1 MKLFYTILAAALLF
15 TACKKEIII
24 EKGTADPTSGNLNV
38 TMKNMVGTED
48 LVLSDLRYTN
58 AAGNLYSINLLKYY
72 MSNVVLHKKRGG
84 NVNVSIYKLIDASN
98 LSTCTFSLGNFDAD
112 EYDSISFGLGI
123 DQGRNH
129 TGAQDGDLDVSKG
142 MYWTWNTGYIFY
154 KHEGQFKNSANQLKS
169 LIFHLGTVAAY
180 SVVKLPINLTINGKK
195 TMELKFDVNSA
206 HTSPVNIDFNNDNN
220 RQSSSSADMPWIS
233 NMKSNLSDAFSFI
246 RVL

>member
-1 MKLFYTILAAALLF
+1 MKILYTIFAVVVLF
-15 TACKKEIII
+15 TACKKETII
-24 EKGTADPTSGNLNV
+24 ESGNPMPVSGNLTIN
-38 TMKNMVGTED
+38 MKNMVGAED

-72 MSNVVLHKKRGG
+72 MSNVVLHKKAGG

-98 LSTCTFSLGNFDAD
+98 SSSCSVNLGLLEPGD
-112 EYDSISFGLGI
+112 YDSISFGLGI

-154 KHEGQFKNSANQLKS
+154 KHEGQYQNSANQIKP
-169 LIFHLGTVAAY
+169 LIFHLGTDAAY
-180 SVVKLPINLTINGKK
+180 SIVKLPITLNINGDK

-206 HTSPVNIDFNNDNN
+206 HTTPVNIDFNTDNN
-220 RQSSSSADMPWIS
+220 HQSSSAADLPWIA

>member
-1 MKLFYTILAAALLF
+1 MKLFYTILAATLIF
-15 TACKKEIII
+15 TACKKETII
-24 EKGTADPTSGNLNV
+24 ESGNPAPVSGNLNI

-98 LSTCTFSLGNFDAD
+98 NSTCTFSVGNLDAGD
-112 EYDSISFGLGI
+112 YDSISFGLGI

-154 KHEGQFKNSANQLKS
+154 KHEGQYKNSANQLKS
-169 LIFHLGTVAAY
+169 LIFHLGTDDAY
-180 SVVKLPINLTINGKK
+180 SVVKLPINLSINGNK

-206 HTSPVNIDFNNDNN
+206 HSTPVNIDFNNDNN
-220 RQSSSSADMPWIS
+220 HQSSSSADMPWIA